1 MEALAL
7 MLIHLLTP
15 GGLHWTRNGVPR
27 TDEAHDRLMR
37 EKSTARPEDLCRGL
51 PPVFEDLLRYCRRL
65 DFPARPDYEHWIG
78 EFRELADEYGFGD
91 VEEFVWPS
99 PFPKVRTLVIV
110 SMCEHVRVRH
120 VGFPP
125 LLTALRFIMAPAA
138 PSYHTPMRTTVYFKH
153 RHGLWYGIMDRSR
166 RCV

>member
-27 TDEAHDRLMR
+27 TDEAPDRLMR
-37 EKSTARPEDLCRGL
+37 EKSSARPEDLCRGL
-51 PPVFEDLLRYCRRL
+51 PPVFEDLLRYCRKL
-65 DFPARPDYEHWIG
+65 DFLTRPDYEHWIG

-99 PFPKVRTLVIV
+99 PLPKVRTVFSVL
-110 SMCEHVRVRH
+110 MHVPPGRH
-120 VGFPP
+120 VG
-125 LLTALRFIMAPAA
+125 
-138 PSYHTPMRTTVYFKH
+138 
-153 RHGLWYGIMDRSR
+153 
-166 RCV
+166 